1 MRVTFSLGVIP
12 EAEAAALSEVLAT
25 LIVRFLL
32 VSLATPHKGVHVDR
46 WQSPGQVT

>member
-1 MRVTFSLGVIP
+1 MRVAFSLGVIP
-12 EAEAAALSEVLAT
+12 EAEAVALSEVSST

-32 VSLATPHKGVHVDR
+32 VSLATSLKGIHVDR